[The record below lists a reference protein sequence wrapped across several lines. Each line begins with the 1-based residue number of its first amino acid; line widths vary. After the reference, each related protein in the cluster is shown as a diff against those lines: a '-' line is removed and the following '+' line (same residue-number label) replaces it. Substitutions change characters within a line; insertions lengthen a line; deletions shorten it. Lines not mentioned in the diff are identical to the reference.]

1 MKYLKYIV
9 LIFLFQLSACAK
21 NNAGVDTMN
30 KALAGNFTVTKNPQN
45 GTISYL
51 KSNKLK
57 TLSNSKHPKE
67 KAYELLQNYRHD
79 FLIKNPRLEFK
90 VDSVKKDNLGF
101 TRVKL
106 SQHYK
111 GIPVWKSLLSL
122 HYNRSNSLHLVR
134 GEYFP
139 TPSSIDINDGMDE
152 KALFQKVAQTKP
164 ELTAQNFTARK
175 IIFFKDNTNPRLAY
189 ELTPSRHANL
199 ASNTFIVDALTGN
212 ILNQTSRIQTKIQT
226 LR

>member
-9 LIFLFQLSACAK
+9 LILLFQLSACAK

-57 TLSNSKHPKE
+57 MLSNSKHPKE
-67 KAYELLQNYRHD
+67 RAYELLQNYRHD
-79 FLIKNPRLEFK
+79 FLIKNPRQEFK

-111 GIPVWKSLLSL
+111 GIPVWKSFLSL
-122 HYNRSNSLHLVR
+122 HYNRSNTLHLVR

-152 KALFQKVAQTKP
+152 QALFQKIVQTEP

-175 IIFFKDNTNPRLAY
+175 IIFFKDNMSPRLAY
-189 ELTPSRHANL
+189 ELTPSRHADL
-199 ASNTFIVDALTGN
+199 ATNTFIVDALTGN
-212 ILNQTSRIQTKIQT
+212 ILNQVSSIQTKIQT